1 MLPHFAV
8 CAWKKKTK
16 NKKPDDEWQK
26 KNQNKNLIMINERIY
41 NEIITEILL
50 PINEIDNN
58 INVWLKKTK
67 IKKEKKKSSLT
78 YFSKM

>member
-1 MLPHFAV
+1 MND
-8 CAWKKKTK
+8 K
-16 NKKPDDEWQK
+16 K

>member
-1 MLPHFAV
+1 
-8 CAWKKKTK
+8 
-16 NKKPDDEWQK
+16 
-26 KNQNKNLIMINERIY
+26 MINERIY

-58 INVWLKKTK
+58 NNNNINMWLKKTK

-78 YFSKM
+78 YFF

>member
-1 MLPHFAV
+1 M
-8 CAWKKKTK
+8 T
-16 NKKPDDEWQK
+16 K

-58 INVWLKKTK
+58 IKRVTK
-67 IKKEKKKSSLT
+67 ENQN
-78 YFSKM
+78 